1 VVLQYGIRAKVSTL
15 SLNGLDKW
23 SLDPKFRWESCLE
36 EPIFGPVNVPECQG
50 VTWLC
55 YKAQEV

>member
-1 VVLQYGIRAKVSTL
+1 MVSEPWFSML

-23 SLDPKFRWESCLE
+23 SLDLKFRWESCLE

-55 YKAQEV
+55 YKSQEV